1 MINYTTGRGHTR
13 TPARPSHLRMYA
25 RPVPQIDCDSD
36 DDSDGDGRQTGRK
49 KLNKEISN
57 FFFFPYGMYAFQF
70 DDVIRRAHSQQNA
83 RASSRQPQREVTDGV
98 GGRSS
103 TSVPRADLVRK
114 GSLAS
119 CSVSASA
126 SASLSPS

>member
-1 MINYTTGRGHTR
+1 MTTIGLFWQERGKEERKKKEKDRWENKEKIKVINYTTGRGHTR

-57 FFFFPYGMYAFQF
+57 FFFFPLTECTPSNSMT
-70 DDVIRRAHSQQNA
+70 
-83 RASSRQPQREVTDGV
+83 SSEEHIVSRTHAQAAGS
-98 GGRSS
+98 RSE
-103 TSVPRADLVRK
+103 R
-114 GSLAS
+114 SLME
-119 CSVSASA
+119 
-126 SASLSPS
+126 